1 MHGLQ
6 RRGWVEP
13 DDLAASLRDYVV
25 IDIRDRADWEGGHI
39 PGSAHVP
46 VDLVHKQWRRA
57 DLRLPVAVLGARDD
71 EAEAVARLVVE
82 QGGDAVTVRGGA
94 SAWRQAGQCLVTNQ
108 R

>member
-1 MHGLQ
+1 MYGLQ

-46 VDLVHKQWRRA
+46 IDRVHSQWRRA
-57 DLRLPVAVLGARDD
+57 DLRLPVAVLGERDD
-71 EAEAVARLVVE
+71 EAEAVARSVVE

-94 SAWRQAGQCLVTNQ
+94 SAWRRAGQCLVTNQ